1 MLANYLIGLREGL
14 EASLVVSI
22 LVAYLVRVGRRDKL
36 ALVGSGIGAA
46 VALSVAFGAALT
58 YTSTSLLQTGAS
70 QETFGGTASLV
81 AVALVTAM
89 IFWMR
94 RTARHLKS
102 DLDHRLDTA
111 LRVGGFAVA
120 FTAFVAVA
128 REGLETALFFWSAV
142 QAAGDTVSPVIGFS
156 LGIATAVVL
165 AWLLYRRSVKL
176 NLARFFTWTGA
187 ALIVVAAGVLGYAVH
202 DLQEGGVLGGL
213 HDLAFDVTAQIPPSS
228 WYGTLLKGV
237 FNFSPNTTWL
247 QAIAYVAYLVPV
259 MTVFFLVGRKRRPAT
274 PASPAEPV
282 AHAAPVV
289 TADVKVSSAVR

>member
-1 MLANYLIGLREGL
+1 MLGNYLIGLREGL

-22 LVAYLVRVGRRDKL
+22 LVAYLVRVGRREKL
-36 ALVGSGIGAA
+36 PLVASGVGAA
-46 VALSVAFGAALT
+46 IALSVAFGAALT
-58 YTSTSLLQTGAS
+58 YTSTTLLQSGAS
-70 QETFGGTASLV
+70 QETFGGVASLV

-102 DLDHRLDTA
+102 DLDHRLGSA
-111 LRVGGFAVA
+111 LQVGGIAVA
-120 FTAFVAVA
+120 LTAFAAVG

-142 QAAGDTVSPVIGFS
+142 QAAGSTLSPVAGFA

-187 ALIVVAAGVLGYAVH
+187 ALIVVAAGVLGYAIH

-213 HDLAFDVTAQIPPSS
+213 SHLAFDVSAQIPPGS
-228 WYGTLLKGV
+228 WYGALLKGV
-237 FNFSPNTTWL
+237 FNFSPDTTWY
-247 QAIAYVAYLVPV
+247 QAIGYVAYLVPV
-259 MTVFFLVGRKRRPAT
+259 LVAFFLVGRGNRTGSAGAASTSSHRLPAT
-274 PASPAEPV
+274 A
-282 AHAAPVV
+282 
-289 TADVKVSSAVR
+289 

>member
-1 MLANYLIGLREGL
+1 VLGNYLIGLREGL

-36 ALVGSGIGAA
+36 PLVGFGVA
-46 VALSVAFGAALT
+46 VAIALSVAFGAALT
-58 YTSTSLLQTGAS
+58 YTSTTLLQSGAS

-94 RTARHLKS
+94 KTARHFKS
-102 DLDHRLDTA
+102 DLDHRLDAA
-111 LRVGGFAVA
+111 LKVGGIAVA
-120 FTAFVAVA
+120 LTAFVAVG

-142 QAAGDTVSPVIGFS
+142 QAAGSTVTPVIGFG
-156 LGIATAVVL
+156 LGITTAVVL

-187 ALIVVAAGVLGYAVH
+187 GLIIVAAGVLGYAIH

-213 HDLAFDVTAQIPPSS
+213 NNLAFDVSAQIPPGS
-228 WYGTLLKGV
+228 WYGSLLKGI
-237 FNFSPNTTWL
+237 FNFSPNTTWY

-259 MTVFFLVGRKRRPAT
+259 LTLFFVVGRTKRAVP
-274 PASPAEPV
+274 
-282 AHAAPVV
+282 APVPAAR
-289 TADVKVSSAVR
+289 TSSMSAAR

>member
-36 ALVGSGIGAA
+36 PLVGAGIGVA

-58 YTSTSLLQTGAS
+58 YTSTSLLQSGAS
-70 QETFGGTASLV
+70 QENFGGTASLV

-94 RTARHLKS
+94 KTARHLKS

-111 LRVGGFAVA
+111 LKLGGVAVA
-120 FTAFVAVA
+120 LTAFVAA
-128 REGLETALFFWSAV
+128 GREGLETALFFWSAV
-142 QAAGDTVSPVIGFS
+142 QAAGSTLTPVVGFS
-156 LGIATAVVL
+156 LGIVTAVVL
-165 AWLLYRRSVKL
+165 AWLLYRRSVRL

-187 ALIVVAAGVLGYAVH
+187 GLIVVAAGVLGYAVH

-213 HDLAFDVTAQIPPSS
+213 HRMAFDVSAQIPPGS

-237 FNFSPNTTWL
+237 LNFSPNTTWL

-259 MTVFFLVGRKRRPAT
+259 MTLFFLVGRPRKSVT
-274 PASPAEPV
+274 SPAPAARTV
-282 AHAAPVV
+282 AGSAA
-289 TADVKVSSAVR
+289 R